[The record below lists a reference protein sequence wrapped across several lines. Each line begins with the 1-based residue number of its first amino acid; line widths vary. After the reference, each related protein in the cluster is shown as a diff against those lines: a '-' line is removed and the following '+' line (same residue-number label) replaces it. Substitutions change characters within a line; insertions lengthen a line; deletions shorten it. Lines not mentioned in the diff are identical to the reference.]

1 MKEEQKM
8 RILIRLICLP
18 MMLATFV
25 LMIAVKFVSHISGIA
40 FGILSFLFLLV
51 AGLSVLFGYNL
62 PMAKDFLFGAVVFI
76 VIPIGIG
83 LAEGIVEVV
92 NSVLVREVFG

>member
-1 MKEEQKM
+1 
-8 RILIRLICLP
+8 

-40 FGILSFLFLLV
+40 FGILSFLFLLA

-83 LAEGIVEVV
+83 LAEGIVEVHMKYTFV
-92 NSVLVREVFG
+92 QTIV